1 MIGLVSGMS
10 AKREYLR
17 DGKITRMLIVEIMD
31 DGLTNFK
38 IY

>member
-1 MIGLVSGMS
+1 MS
-10 AKREYLR
+10 AEREYLR

-31 DGLTNFK
+31 DRLTNFK